1 MKLPVVSRAAFGPL
15 AGLFLLA
22 GMSQMAVA
30 ADLAP
35 YYYPEEPVA
44 EMVPGCIGAP
54 PGRPMENVY
63 RPPQTAYIVASKCT
77 QSADWDFEPGSRTDE
92 IYVYYDGGS
101 THKTDIRTLLVP
113 R

>member
-1 MKLPVVSRAAFGPL
+1 MKLPVVSSVAFGPMAGLVLL
-15 AGLFLLA
+15 AGL
-22 GMSQMAVA
+22 SQMAAA

-54 PGRPMENVY
+54 PGRPMENVW
-63 RPPQTAYIVASKCT
+63 RQPQTAYIVASKCI
-77 QSADWDFEPGSRTDE
+77 QPAGFDYAPGTRTDE
-92 IYVYYDGGS
+92 IYVYYDGES